1 MPATYSINVGQITEA
16 YRKPDIFSVLQAL
29 PNNTQKLISPK
40 DVRDAFLSTWA
51 NSSFKL
57 TSGETFSSIEYVG
70 LDSGN
75 PEDRDIKKRILL
87 GKRSYGNLDIMNSTL
102 LNNNSADIFLYNT
115 KIDSLSQSSTKVA
128 ILAGTNSSLHLNAPY
143 IEGEVNGDAIDLN
156 LTNPSPFGG
165 DINIFSSAGRVA
177 INGIVFPTA
186 AETSA
191 SASNGKILRYFGT
204 YPFGALQWDDSTVTI
219 SDIGNP
225 TTPTNIFGDPVLVN
239 GQPLEFV
246 DDSLVPVT
254 VGGVTAG
261 SSFPADS
268 FTAGGFTTPG
278 TGQDWPMVEI
288 LRKII
293 YPYIEP
299 VLELSITNQITGNT
313 YAEAGTISTF
323 DVTYQIT
330 SYARDN
336 NENVS
341 DYFIWETTQTFPN
354 YIKFGGSS
362 SVIPGTP
369 IGDTFN
375 FTYSNTLG
383 TKEFQLKVSTAD
395 PIAPPPGITSSI
407 PGFGYSFSVSNY
419 ITWINPIFHDFYG
432 SIITNQSELGTFIS
446 GGPDRTLEPYK
457 GLSQSYEANYNGSGY
472 VYFIHPQ
479 TFPTPLQYI
488 KDPNGFIIYDYSAPT
503 YSIFTSSV
511 IPAPAP
517 LSGSYKVWRTSG
529 TVSYTGGGEFEFIF

>member
-1 MPATYSINVGQITEA
+1 MPATYSINVGQITES
-16 YRKPDIFSVLQAL
+16 YRKPDIFSVLSDL

-51 NSSFKL
+51 NSSFKV
-57 TSGETFSSIEYVG
+57 TSGETFSSYEYIG

-102 LNNNSADIFLYNT
+102 LNNNSADIFIYNT
-115 KIDSLSQSSTKVA
+115 KVDGNPQESTKVA
-128 ILAGTNSSLHLNAPY
+128 ILAGTNSLLHIDAPY
-143 IEGEVNGDAIDLN
+143 IEGYATGSAIDLN
-156 LTNPSPFGG
+156 IVNPSPSGG
-165 DINIFSSAGRVA
+165 DINIFSSTGRVA

-204 YPFGALQWDDSTVTI
+204 YPYGALQWDDSTVTI

-225 TTPTNIFGDPVLVN
+225 NTPTNIYGSPVLIN

-254 VGGVTAG
+254 IGGVTQG
-261 SSFPADS
+261 SSFPTDS

-278 TGQDWPMVEI
+278 TGQDWPLVEI

-313 YAEAGTISTF
+313 YAEVGTVSTF
-323 DVTYQIT
+323 DLTYQIT

-336 NENVS
+336 DENVS

-354 YIKFGGSS
+354 YIEFGYSS

-369 IGDTFN
+369 IGDSFN
-375 FTYSNTLG
+375 FTYSSSG
-383 TKEFQLKVSTAD
+383 TKEFQLKVSTSD
-395 PIAPPPGITSSI
+395 HPSLTSSI

-419 ITWINPIFHDFYG
+419 ITWINPIFHDFYS
-432 SIITNQSELGTFIS
+432 SIITNQTQLGNFIS
-446 GGPDRTLEPYK
+446 NGADKILEPYK
-457 GLSQSYEANYNGSGY
+457 GTSYSYYAPYNGSGY
-472 VYFIHPQ
+472 LYFVYPSSFSSQI
-479 TFPTPLQYI
+479 QYI

-503 YSIFTSSV
+503 YSIFTSSTV
-511 IPAPAP
+511 PAPSP
-517 LSGSYKVWRTSG
+517 FGGSYKVWRTIG
-529 TVSYTGGGEFEFIF
+529 TVSYTGGEEFEFIF